1 MLRLAGFSSGRGD
14 CARRGWSA
22 ERSGFLAGKGER
34 PRLAGASFSSLLKRG
49 SSGARLPRS
58 WQERRVSSRKRME
71 YPQSL
76 SERTNPAFLMSGYR
90 PRTAREIV
98 LCPPRFKLRSNVYR
112 RLSDSC
118 APIAVLCVHL
128 TPAIRFCWSVW
139 RSVTHP
145 QTMDEDV
152 HRTRRALCFIQNA
165 YKPWLIRAI
174 AFGSRRLCVSVGVFR
189 VWFTPVIRFYRDV
202 LRSITPAVCRI
213 APNRTACEMLRS
225 YSAVGR
231 DRQ

>member
-1 MLRLAGFSSGRGD
+1 MRAGAGL
-14 CARRGWSA
+14 
-22 ERSGFLAGKGER
+22 RSGFLAGKGER
-34 PRLAGASFSSLLKRG
+34 PRLAGASFSSFLKRG

-76 SERTNPAFLMSGYR
+76 SERRNPAFLMSGYR
-90 PRTAREIV
+90 PRTAREIG

>member
-1 MLRLAGFSSGRGD
+1 MRCSALYDRESRAGEMLRLAGFSSGRGD

-34 PRLAGASFSSLLKRG
+34 PRLAGASFSSFLKRG

-76 SERTNPAFLMSGYR
+76 SERRNPAFLMSGYR

-174 AFGSRRLCVSVGVFR
+174 AFGSRRLCVSLGMSCV
-189 VWFTPVIRFYRDV
+189 
-202 LRSITPAVCRI
+202 RSRLLFA
-213 APNRTACEMLRS
+213 A
-225 YSAVGR
+225 
-231 DRQ
+231 

>member
-1 MLRLAGFSSGRGD
+1 MRAGAGL
-14 CARRGWSA
+14 
-22 ERSGFLAGKGER
+22 RSGFLAGKGER

-49 SSGARLPRS
+49 SSGARFPRS

-118 APIAVLCVHL
+118 APIAVSCVHL

-174 AFGSRRLCVSVGVFR
+174 AFGSRRLCGSLGMSCV
-189 VWFTPVIRFYRDV
+189 
-202 LRSITPAVCRI
+202 RSRLLFA
-213 APNRTACEMLRS
+213 A
-225 YSAVGR
+225 
-231 DRQ
+231 